1 MGRGIFHS
9 LEGELA
15 AREKSPGLSM
25 SDLLALPDP
34 LDRLCKWLLRQRQV
48 SLADVAE
55 FLEGDEPLAQQA
67 IEELLDRGF
76 VREVAMAGEIT
87 YRVRLAPTR
96 KRQIPLDLW
105 QAVSDKVEGEEEG
118 RP

>member
-48 SLADVAE
+48 SLAD
-55 FLEGDEPLAQQA
+55 EPLAQQS

-76 VREVAMAGEIT
+76 VREVAMEGKIT

-105 QAVSDKVEGEEEG
+105 QALSDKVEGEEEG

>member
-25 SDLLALPDP
+25 SDVLALPDP

-48 SLADVAE
+48 SIGDVVG
-55 FLEGDEPLAQQA
+55 FLEGDEPLAQRSVDD
-67 IEELLDRGF
+67 LLDRGF
-76 VREVAMAGEIT
+76 VREVDIGGMT
-87 YRVRLAPTR
+87 YYRVRLAPTR

-105 QAVSDKVEGEEEG
+105 QALSDKVEGGEEE

>member
-1 MGRGIFHS
+1 MARGIFHS

-25 SDLLALPDP
+25 SDVLVLPDP
-34 LDRLCKWLLRQRQV
+34 LDRLCKWMLRQRQV
-48 SLADVAE
+48 SMGDVVE
-55 FLEGDEPLAQQA
+55 FLEGDEPAAQQS
-67 IEELLDRGF
+67 IVDLLDRGF
-76 VREVAMAGEIT
+76 VREVAMGDTIY

-105 QAVSDKVEGEEEG
+105 QALSDKVEGEEED

>member
-1 MGRGIFHS
+1 MARGIFHS
-9 LEGELA
+9 LDGELA

-25 SDLLALPDP
+25 SDVLVLPEP
-34 LDRLCKWLLRQRQV
+34 LDRLCKWMLRQQQV
-48 SLADVAE
+48 SMGDVVG
-55 FLEGDEPLAQQA
+55 FLEEDEPLAQRS
-67 IEELLDRGF
+67 IEDLLDRGF
-76 VREVAMAGEIT
+76 VREVAMGDTIC

-105 QAVSDKVEGEEEG
+105 QALSGKVAGEEEG